1 MATLRRPATQC
12 TRKRQCISKECRDC
26 KDGLGDNEC
35 FVPKPKK
42 ARKPRES
49 KPPLTPIEYHRLPE
63 SKKPHVLTLIYM
75 ARCCAEGFSM
85 KSLFQLRNYFANK
98 VAKSDWQVLYDFI
111 YAMPENT
118 VIDMYSIYDKA
129 RAHQL
134 QLRLT
139 ANTPTETVK
148 PYESLLDCLKGL

>member
-1 MATLRRPATQC
+1 MRRPATQC
-12 TRKRQCISKECRDC
+12 PHKKQCTSKQCRDC

-35 FVPKPKK
+35 FVPKAKQ
-42 ARKPRES
+42 PREP
-49 KPPLTPIEYHRLPE
+49 KPPLTPMEYHRLPD

-75 ARCCAEGFSM
+75 ARCTAEGFSK

-139 ANTPTETVK
+139 ANTPSTEVAQY
-148 PYESLLDCLKGL
+148 PSLLSYINK